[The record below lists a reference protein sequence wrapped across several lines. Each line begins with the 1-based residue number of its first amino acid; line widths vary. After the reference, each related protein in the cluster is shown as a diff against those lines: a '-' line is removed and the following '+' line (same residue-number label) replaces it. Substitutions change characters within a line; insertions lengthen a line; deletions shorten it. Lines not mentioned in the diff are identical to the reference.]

1 VTPEE
6 NKLAAL
12 SKAYLERKAEI
23 DSAVVAQLRRKRPQV
38 LIARDF
44 GLSPWKV
51 HKMAKEAGITY
62 FAPRKKV

>member
-12 SKAYLERKAEI
+12 SKAYFERKDEI
-23 DSAVVAQLRRKRPQV
+23 DNAVVAQLRRKRPQV

-44 GLSPWKV
+44 GLSSWKV
-51 HKMAKEAGITY
+51 HMMAKAAGIAYLT
-62 FAPRKKV
+62 PRKKV